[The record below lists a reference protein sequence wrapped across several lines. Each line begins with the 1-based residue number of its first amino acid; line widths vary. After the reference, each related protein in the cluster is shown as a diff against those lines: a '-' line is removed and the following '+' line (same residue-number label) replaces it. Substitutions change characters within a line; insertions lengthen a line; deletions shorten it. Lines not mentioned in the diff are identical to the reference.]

1 LVFPRQDLAW
11 SGLGATPLGVGDPV
25 VAVLIVTAVLENP
38 GQRHD
43 SDVPSQ
49 TIEAKRDA
57 LAALC
62 IRFHVDRLEIFGSAA
77 AGDLRKDSDL
87 DFLVEFRRV
96 GSMTPADQ
104 YFGLLQALEELF
116 SREIDLLTDRSLRNP
131 YFISSVEKTRQL
143 LYAA

>member
-1 LVFPRQDLAW
+1 MM
-11 SGLGATPLGVGDPV
+11 
-25 VAVLIVTAVLENP
+25 
-38 GQRHD
+38 
-43 SDVPSQ
+43 Q
-49 TIEAKRDA
+49 TIEAKRDV
-57 LAALC
+57 LGDLC
-62 IRFHVDRLEIFGSAA
+62 VRFHVARLEIFGSAA
-77 AGDLRKDSDL
+77 TGDLREDSDL

-116 SREIDLLTDRSLRNP
+116 GREIDLLTDRSLRNP